1 MGEPGDRIA
10 GLERGVDDY
19 LGKPF
24 EPRELLLRVRSILRR
39 VPVTPVAPTEVHMG
53 DVMFDPGREELRRG
67 GQPVRL
73 TSVEVAL
80 LKALA
85 ERPGEVLSRDELF
98 ERTGAG
104 GGGRAVDVQ
113 VTRLRRKIEPDPRL
127 PAICK
132 PYAAGA
138 TCSVPIEPWPGRASS
153 RDYCRAACSGVR
165 FSSSSRPWCCCRWCR
180 GLSFRKPLG
189 QGEPAHGPQPGR
201 RHRHPGG
208 AHPRVPGR
216 PDRERILHLAGDPMQ
231 VVARLKQ
238 GRTFPIRRPWPRHDG
253 GNADPRHGGVRRQ
266 ALPNRTRAPWTA
278 T

>member
-1 MGEPGDRIA
+1 MSANPPHILVVDDDDRLRELLAKFLHENGFLVATASDTADARAKLAGLEFDLIVLDVMMPGESGLEFCEELRRKSAVPILMLTAMGEPGDRIA

-127 PAICK
+127 PR
-132 PYAAGA
+132 YLQ
-138 TCSVPIEPWPGRASS
+138 TVRGRG
-153 RDYCRAACSGVR
+153 YV
-165 FSSSSRPWCCCRWCR
+165 
-180 GLSFRKPLG
+180 L
-189 QGEPAHGPQPGR
+189 
-201 RHRHPGG
+201 
-208 AHPRVPGR
+208 R
-216 PDRERILHLAGDPMQ
+216 PD
-231 VVARLKQ
+231 
-238 GRTFPIRRPWPRHDG
+238 
-253 GNADPRHGGVRRQ
+253 
-266 ALPNRTRAPWTA
+266 
-278 T
+278 